1 LRSTAF
7 DIRLSRGTHSWDDG
21 DDGVEDAD
29 MRRRALGATT
39 MTAIATVAALATSV
53 ALAPPAGADVSD
65 CRLVPEAPYGNVGGG
80 GVFCPAGAGTFTYR
94 AVVDC
99 HDAYPNSSDPQYI
112 GTYYGP
118 WTQASPTADTSS
130 TVECHGYV
138 PGSGVAF
145 NTRVEVR

>member
-1 LRSTAF
+1 
-7 DIRLSRGTHSWDDG
+7 
-21 DDGVEDAD
+21 
-29 MRRRALGATT
+29 MRRNTRRAVGATVA
-39 MTAIATVAALATSV
+39 MMAALATSV

-65 CRLVPEAPYGNVGGG
+65 CELVPEAPYGNVGGG

-99 HDAYPNSSDPQYI
+99 YDGYPNPSNPQYI

-118 WTQASPTADTSS
+118 WVQASMTEETSS
-130 TVECHGYV
+130 TVPCNGYV
-138 PGSGVAF
+138 PGSGIGF